1 MKPPSTTNRM
11 LFLFVAACAGL
22 MLILIPWF
30 VVGQLETVS
39 KLGDT
44 WVYVY
49 LGVVGAGGALLAGA
63 SGWVVFKLW
72 SSSRKK
78 RLRREKTSR
87 NPSQLSKEE
96 KTQEIEENLTAVHT
110 LREDAA
116 VDADVK
122 RELKPLI
129 DSLEDKRDQQSLEIV
144 AFGTISSGKSS
155 LLNAL
160 AGRDVFSTDLK
171 GGTTVTRSATPWPG
185 MENVSLVDTPGLAEV
200 DGARHVNIAATAA
213 RDADLVLVV
222 VDGPLREYE
231 HNLLA
236 QLGEMEKRVLVC
248 LNKTDWYNNADRDK
262 LMGQLREQLREF
274 VASGDVVAVSAQG
287 AKRTRVRVLA
297 NGEEVEETVES
308 PPDIAPLAD
317 SMLKV
322 IRRDGKELLMANLLL
337 RSRGLVEE
345 ARSRVKDSLDRKA
358 WQLVDKY
365 MWAAGGVAAV
375 NPLPMVDVAAG
386 LAISTKMVIDL
397 AKVYKQDVDLDT
409 ASNLI
414 GELGKNLIAILGAT
428 AVTPMVT
435 TGVASL
441 LKTVPGAGTVAG
453 GLLQGTVQ
461 AIVTRW
467 IGAVF
472 IQYFRDEMQTP
483 SGGLA
488 ALARRKWAE
497 VTSVNELRKL
507 VQAARQRISGAVDDD
522 D

>member
-1 MKPPSTTNRM
+1 MKPPSTTNRL

-22 MLILIPWF
+22 MLVLIPWF
-30 VVGQLETVS
+30 VVGQLETVAR
-39 KLGDT
+39 LGEV

-49 LGVVGAGGALLAGA
+49 LGVVGAGGALLVGV
-63 SGWVVFKLW
+63 SGWVVYKLW
-72 SSSRKK
+72 RSSRNK
-78 RLRREKTSR
+78 RIRLEQGAK

-96 KTQEIEENLTAVHT
+96 KTLEIEDNLTAVHA
-110 LREDAA
+110 LREDTST
-116 VDADVK
+116 DDDVK
-122 RELKPLI
+122 RELAPLI
-129 DSLEDKRDQQSLEIV
+129 EQIEDKRQQQSLEIV

-185 MENVSLVDTPGLAEV
+185 LENVSLVDTPGLAEV
-200 DGARHVNIAATAA
+200 DGAKHVNIAATAA

-231 HNLLA
+231 HTLLK

-262 LMGQLREQLREF
+262 LIGQLRGQLQEF

-287 AKRTRVRVLA
+287 ARRTRIRILA

-322 IRRDGKELLMANLLL
+322 IRRDGSELLLANLLL
-337 RSRGLVEE
+337 RSRGLMEE
-345 ARSRVKDSLDRKA
+345 ARNRVKDSLDRKA
-358 WQLVDKY
+358 WQMVDKY
-365 MWAAGGVAAV
+365 MWTAGGVAAV

-409 ASNLI
+409 ASSLI

-428 AVTPMVT
+428 AITPMVT

-461 AIVTRW
+461 AVVTRW

-483 SGGLA
+483 TGGLA

-507 VQAARQRISGAVDDD
+507 VQAARQRVSGTINDD
-522 D
+522 